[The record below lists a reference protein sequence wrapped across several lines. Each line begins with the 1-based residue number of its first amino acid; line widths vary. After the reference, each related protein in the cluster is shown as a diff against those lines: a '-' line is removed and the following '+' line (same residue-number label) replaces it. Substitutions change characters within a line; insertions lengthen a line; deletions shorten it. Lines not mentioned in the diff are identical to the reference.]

1 MKKIVKLTTILTL
14 FICMFGTVAPM
25 VTYAKETDSNS
36 SNKNYEYTTTELI
49 EIVDPYI
56 KETFNSYSIQN
67 KEELISKIGLDN
79 YKTLEQ
85 RLEIAT
91 KEKQASLSR
100 EAVRDAHIQILRR
113 AGATVEAHW
122 WGKRIKTHNRTT
134 AINVRK
140 LANAF
145 TGSAGDAGFISAMI
159 ATGIGFI
166 PGLGTPATIAGLV
179 VGAISWAD
187 STTWNNVATQV
198 ANHIDSGKY
207 DLTIDI
213 NAWMMEVKVY

>member
-36 SNKNYEYTTTELI
+36 SNKKHEYTTTELI

-145 TGSAGDAGFISAMI
+145 SGAAGTAGMETALLAAGIS
-159 ATGIGFI
+159 FI
-166 PGLGTPATIAGLV
+166 PGLGTVGTIAGAV
-179 VGAISWAD
+179 VGVISWAD
-187 STTWNNVATQV
+187 SSTWSSVSSKVADK
-198 ANHIDSGKY
+198 IDEGKY
-207 DLTIDI
+207 NLTIDI
-213 NAWMMEVKVY
+213 NAWIMDVQVY